1 MINIGI
7 DIDEVVLRYVDRLA
21 EVFLLFGGETDI
33 SKPKEFNIYKMIKE
47 NEKNKLTQAFAYMM
61 NEELELYQD
70 AKELIKFLIKDG
82 KPIKFITSR
91 NKNLS
96 LDSAAKSIDNFISEL
111 TSKKNVRNVYTIDCV
126 VGSKLEKIKEHKIE
140 YFVDDKRE
148 TCLEL
153 AKNGIFVFMPRR
165 PWNTLPPTEN
175 IYQYN
180 NAIEIVK
187 WFN

>member
-21 EVFLLFGGETDI
+21 EVFILFGGETDI
-33 SKPKEFNIYKMIKE
+33 SKPKEFNIYKTIKE
-47 NEKNKLTQAFAYMM
+47 NEKIKLTQAFAYMM

-70 AKELIKFLIKDG
+70 AKELIKFLIKDDN
-82 KPIKFITSR
+82 PIRFITSR
-91 NKNLS
+91 NKELS
-96 LDSAAKSIDNFISEL
+96 FDSTAESIDNFISEL
-111 TSKKNVRNVYTIDCV
+111 TSKENARDAYTIDFV
-126 VGSKLEKIKEHKIE
+126 VGSKLKKIKEYGMN
-140 YFVDDKRE
+140 YFVEDKRE

-153 AKNGIFVFMPRR
+153 SRNGIFVFMPKR

-175 IYQYN
+175 IYQYD
-180 NAIEIVK
+180 NASEIVR

>member
-1 MINIGI
+1 MISIGI

-21 EVFLLFGGETDI
+21 EVFILFGGETDI
-33 SKPKEFNIYKMIKE
+33 SKPKEFDIYKMIKE
-47 NEKNKLTQAFAYMM
+47 DEKIKLTQAFAYMM

-70 AKELIKFLIKDG
+70 AKELIMFLAMDSL
-82 KPIKFITSR
+82 PIRFITSR
-91 NKNLS
+91 NKDLSLGSATKSINNFIFNLS
-96 LDSAAKSIDNFISEL
+96 S
-111 TSKKNVRNVYTIDCV
+111 NVSDIYTIDCV
-126 VGSKLEKIKEHKIE
+126 VGSKLKKIKEYNLR

-153 AKNGIFVFMPRR
+153 ARNDIFVFMPKR

-175 IYQYN
+175 IYQYD
-180 NAIEIVK
+180 NASEIVR